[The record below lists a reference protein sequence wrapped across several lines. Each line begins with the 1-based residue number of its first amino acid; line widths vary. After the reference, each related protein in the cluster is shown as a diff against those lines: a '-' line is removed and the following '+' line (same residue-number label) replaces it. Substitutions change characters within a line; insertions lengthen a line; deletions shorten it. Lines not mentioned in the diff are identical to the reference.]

1 MQEYWSGLPFPTPG
15 DLPDPAIEPKSPA
28 LQADSLPAESP
39 GKPNCNNNLTQ
50 MTTIHQIPVRKYYV
64 CINVEDATVF
74 QEKYQHTSTCPK
86 PHPLGKTHKITTLA
100 NLHRIGE
107 LSLLLL
113 TQIPDPSHVLVWV
126 GSTHYGS
133 IDCIAENKERNFN
146 IHIIFSNI
154 QRGKNNP
161 KPSP

>member
-1 MQEYWSGLPFPTPG
+1 MSTCCHLSHVQLFATPQTVAHQAPLSMGFSRQEYWSGLPFPSPG

-74 QEKYQHTSTCPK
+74 QEKYQHTSTCP
-86 PHPLGKTHKITTLA
+86 
-100 NLHRIGE
+100 
-107 LSLLLL
+107 
-113 TQIPDPSHVLVWV
+113 
-126 GSTHYGS
+126 
-133 IDCIAENKERNFN
+133 
-146 IHIIFSNI
+146 
-154 QRGKNNP
+154 
-161 KPSP
+161 